1 MTPADYKAC
10 YRYLLKVTGLT
21 DADIESAMMEK
32 PGSKPGNNLRNSGF
46 PRKMKQVVKLL
57 QLFTEAGQAD
67 APWTKCPDCGHLT
80 PDNAPG
86 TECARCGVTLDARV
100 ELSKWKD

>member
-1 MTPADYKAC
+1 MTAQDYKAC
-10 YRYLLKVTGLT
+10 YRYLLRVTGLT
-21 DADIESAMMEK
+21 DADIETAMMEK

-80 PDNAPG
+80 PDNWPG
-86 TECARCGVTLDARV
+86 TGCAGCGVTLDKRV
-100 ELSKWKD
+100 ELLKWKD